1 MRININALKPITL
14 LPLISLLSCHHEA
27 PLPKVDAI
35 DVLITKQTSVYYT
48 TGKRPVTVAFPTP
61 DSVFFRNTTLY
72 RERIAQVTYEYDD
85 QKRIVNYQGTDHTYS
100 GDFAG
105 TYTYTAQTVTLY
117 SNKDHMTLYGLN
129 AQGYIAGGNTYDQN
143 GHLIA
148 DKGSESI
155 IVNDNISQTT
165 ISSPKIQKIYE
176 YDLTKPNLPDP
187 FENLYGK
194 PSYNLPVRETKQ
206 STYSDGQTE
215 KAVTTYTYEY
225 DERGL
230 PKRRTTYFESGS
242 PTEWTTK
249 RTFKYIIITDF
260 DFTQ

>member
-1 MRININALKPITL
+1 MRINVNALKPITL
-14 LPLISLLSCHHEA
+14 LLLISLLSCNHEA
-27 PLPKVDAI
+27 PLPKVAPI

-48 TGKRPVTVAFPTP
+48 EGKRPVSFAFPTP
-61 DSVFFRNTTLY
+61 DSVFFQNTTLY

-117 SNKDHMTLYGLN
+117 SNRVPMTPYGLN
-129 AQGYIAGGNTYDQN
+129 AQGYIDAGNTYDQN

-148 DKGSESI
+148 AKSSESI
-155 IVNDNISQTT
+155 IVNDNIIQTT
-165 ISSPKIQKIYE
+165 ITSPPAQTMYE

-194 PSYNLPVRETKQ
+194 PSYNLPTQETKL
-206 STYSDGQTE
+206 STYSDGKTD
-215 KAVTTYTYEY
+215 KAVTSYSYEY

-230 PKRRTTYFESGS
+230 PKRRTTYFEVGS

-249 RTFKYIIITDF
+249 RTWKYIVITDF
-260 DFTQ
+260 DFSQ